1 MSKKLTPALLVAGLI
16 ACSPAVVAAA
26 EQRSVDNLGMK
37 LGKTPAEIKAAL
49 QASDLQFQTREIKH
63 TLKDL
68 PNAPFVGSVHAIRH
82 GADVRSDEIRVDFP
96 PPPHEPRAV
105 LITRLVQY
113 PINAGPLTRDVA
125 AALEDKYGADRWIDD
140 RYANAAS
147 LRLAWI
153 DTPAGV
159 QHPRQVDQ
167 VLQGALVASHH
178 RGSCLFQLDPVRRRL
193 RTHHRRQL
201 QGRRSRHPGGAHG
214 QRHVDHHRRLRLA
227 AAADRADPG
236 LCGTAGAGRGEGARH
251 SQTLKLQPAR
261 PLAR

>member
-26 EQRSVDNLGMK
+26 EQRSVDILGMK
-37 LGKTPAEIKAAL
+37 LGMTPAEIKAAL

-159 QHPRQVDQ
+159 RILDKSTKCSKAHWSPRTTEGHAFFNSIQFVDGCGLTIVANFRGGDPGTPAAPMVSGMWTTIVDYASLQQQIAQTQAYVEQQV
-167 VLQGALVASHH
+167 QGAAKA
-178 RGSCLFQLDPVRRRL
+178 RGTPRL
-193 RTHHRRQL
+193 
-201 QGRRSRHPGGAHG
+201 
-214 QRHVDHHRRLRLA
+214 
-227 AAADRADPG
+227 
-236 LCGTAGAGRGEGARH
+236 
-251 SQTLKLQPAR
+251 
-261 PLAR
+261 